1 MQKNVLL
8 IIFLVESITHLSAS
22 DHFIK
27 VMPIKQHLIR
37 KTYGTTDRQKVISPI
52 ISIPI
57 INSQIMYMY
66 SNNKT
71 SEWLQS
77 KTLQKIAIITLS
89 RKLLSSEKEN
99 DSNEKTNLQRER
111 SAIIEKMTNEKEE
124 NEESTI
130 YSDIEKSGGMWLS
143 PADINNFIRNCK
155 YKDKVS
161 VIQLQISYRKDIL
174 N

>member
-1 MQKNVLL
+1 MC
-8 IIFLVESITHLSAS
+8 
-22 DHFIK
+22 
-27 VMPIKQHLIR
+27 
-37 KTYGTTDRQKVISPI
+37 
-52 ISIPI
+52 
-57 INSQIMYMY
+57 MY

-99 DSNEKTNLQRER
+99 DSKEKTNLQRER

-130 YSDIEKSGGMWLS
+130 YSDIEKLGGMWLS

-155 YKDKVS
+155 YKKDKVS

-174 N
+174 NQVADNRELIT